1 MSLRGSLIAS
11 SLLALASPAFAQ
23 TFAFGAKVG
32 VPLTSA
38 YQIEQVPDG
47 GASTYEYRLT
57 VGPTVELQLHRHL
70 SLEVDALWRR
80 SSFSWAGGSIDVSQS
95 SVNDWQF
102 PVLLKYTIK
111 SNGISPFVDA
121 GGVYRHVS
129 TVSPSVQPP
138 NNPSTA
144 GLTAGAGVTLRLRHL
159 RLSPEIR
166 YTWWSDQAFGPSYRG
181 FVATKSNQADLLIG
195 ATF

>member
-1 MSLRGSLIAS
+1 MSLQGSLIAS
-11 SLLALASPAFAQ
+11 SLLALASPAFTQ
-23 TFAFGAKVG
+23 TFSFGAKVG

-47 GASTYEYRLT
+47 GASSYEYRVTL
-57 VGPTVELQLHRHL
+57 GPTFGLHLYRHL

-80 SSFSWAGGSIDVSQS
+80 SSFSWGGGFGGPFQS

-102 PVLLKYTIK
+102 PVVFKYSIK
-111 SNGISPFVDA
+111 SNGISPFIDA
-121 GGVYRHVS
+121 GGVYRRVS
-129 TVSPSVQPP
+129 TVSSSVQPP

-144 GLTAGAGVTLRLRHL
+144 GLTAGAGVTLRLLHL
-159 RLSPEIR
+159 RVSPEIR
-166 YTWWSDQAFGPSYRG
+166 YTWWSNQAFSPSYHG
-181 FVATKSNQADLLIG
+181 FVTTRSNQADLLIG